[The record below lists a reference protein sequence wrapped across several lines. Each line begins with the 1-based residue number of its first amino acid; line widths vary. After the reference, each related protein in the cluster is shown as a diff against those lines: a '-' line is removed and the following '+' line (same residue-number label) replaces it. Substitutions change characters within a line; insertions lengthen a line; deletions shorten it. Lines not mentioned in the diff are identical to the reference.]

1 MKKVIVA
8 GICGILLVGMTG
20 CGSSAKEEL
29 KCTMKNGNSTETIIG
44 TFEKGTLKKMV
55 QESTATYETAED
67 LEEDYAMAQLAV
79 GMSNAMNGVEGTINK
94 KDLTLTTKITFDFS
108 KMSSENIKDMF
119 EKESMSKEDFQ
130 SELKEEG
137 YTCK

>member
-1 MKKVIVA
+1 
-8 GICGILLVGMTG
+8 
-20 CGSSAKEEL
+20 
-29 KCTMKNGNSTETIIG
+29 
-44 TFEKGTLKKMV
+44 MV